1 LWTVSDVAAGW
12 RERLRYEPRMSEEER
27 LELLAGWDDALA
39 RTRGSEP
46 PAR

>member
-1 LWTVSDVAAGW
+1 MWTVSDVAAGW

-39 RTRGSEP
+39 RTRGIEP